1 MLTNVKHVNAGFA
14 LVLPWKK
21 LNGLRGK
28 LFNLQNS
35 ICHIVTIVTS
45 AEILRKSAILRDNLG
60 QFYTQEGSRLL
71 HTSSD
76 LASGRTVSPD
86 EPLP

>member
-1 MLTNVKHVNAGFA
+1 MLANVKHVNAGFA

-35 ICHIVTIVTS
+35 ICHFVTIVTS
-45 AEILRKSAILRDNLG
+45 AEILRKSAISPY
-60 QFYTQEGSRLL
+60 F
-71 HTSSD
+71 
-76 LASGRTVSPD
+76 SGNSIYAGKPRC
-86 EPLP
+86 

>member
-1 MLTNVKHVNAGFA
+1 MLMNVRFIDTCFA

-35 ICHIVTIVTS
+35 SCHIVTS
-45 AEILRKSAILRDNLG
+45 AEILRKSAILRDIL
-60 QFYTQEGSRLL
+60 
-71 HTSSD
+71 
-76 LASGRTVSPD
+76 
-86 EPLP
+86 